1 MNITYKLFTKLSAED
16 KALRKSLTNLL
27 GYKPSYLPF
36 YVSALT
42 HKSYSS
48 ENLTNNERLEF
59 LGDAYIGSVVG
70 EYIFMKYPAQDE
82 GFLTEMRSK
91 IVSRQSLNNI
101 ALKMGLHKLVRYN
114 SQDRLLGRSHIFG
127 NALEALVGAIF
138 LDKGYKTTSKF
149 LKEKLIGT
157 YVDVDELEVT
167 EFNFKNRL
175 YTWSQKNNYHIDFTT
190 VDESYQAGRKVFKVA
205 INVEGQ
211 FFIEATGYT
220 KKQASQTAAQKALE
234 FLDINP
240 DTKFEYASSLKK
252 ESEIVENYTN
262 SQESEKEFN
271 LNNTSGITIN
281 SVDNQDIAIDEEFG
295 ILISPEKNEIS
306 QEKSLKNE
314 TTLIPSSEIEER
326 ITNLSS
332 IIDVMEPSSQ
342 IAKSDIPKA
351 VNDLENTIIE

>member
-1 MNITYKLFTKLSAED
+1 LNITYKLFTKLSEED
-16 KALRKSLTNLL
+16 KALRKALTNLL
-27 GYKPSYLPF
+27 GFKPGYLPF

-42 HKSYSS
+42 HKSFNS

-70 EYIFMKYPAQDE
+70 EYLFMKYPAEDE

-114 SQDRLLGRSHIFG
+114 SFDRLLGRSHIFG

-157 YVDVDELEVT
+157 YVDVDELEIT

-190 VDESYQAGRKVFKVA
+190 VEESYQAGRKVFKVA
-205 INVEGQ
+205 ITVEDQ

-220 KKQASQTAAQKALE
+220 KKQASQTAAQKALDY
-234 FLDINP
+234 LDANP
-240 DTKFEYASSLKK
+240 DTKFEYSNSKK
-252 ESEIVENYTN
+252 NEAEVITTTSNSEELEIVE
-262 SQESEKEFN
+262 
-271 LNNTSGITIN
+271 
-281 SVDNQDIAIDEEFG
+281 
-295 ILISPEKNEIS
+295 
-306 QEKSLKNE
+306 
-314 TTLIPSSEIEER
+314 
-326 ITNLSS
+326 
-332 IIDVMEPSSQ
+332 EPSSQ
-342 IAKSDIPKA
+342 STTSIKDNISIETIEPSTHLHPTEIPEKIKIEDNSTSTDI
-351 VNDLENTIIE
+351 LISENVTIIVDIEQPSIDSPNEKQIMDDKTTPNDSNII